1 MGLIRFIIIWGVV
14 LTVIYFAVSIY
25 SRSVR
30 REKLEKGWDADNP
43 GGDPADRT
51 AHVEAGMAAY
61 ESGFRKRLIWI
72 IYIIPTAVA
81 LATLYIVNN

>member
-30 REKLEKGWDADNP
+30 REKLEKAWDAEHP
-43 GGDPADRT
+43 GGDRAARA
-51 AHVEAGMAAY
+51 AHVEAGMAEY
-61 ESGFRKRLIWI
+61 ESGFRKRLIWL
-72 IYIIPTAVA
+72 IYIVPTVLVA
-81 LATLYIVNN
+81 ATLYIVNN